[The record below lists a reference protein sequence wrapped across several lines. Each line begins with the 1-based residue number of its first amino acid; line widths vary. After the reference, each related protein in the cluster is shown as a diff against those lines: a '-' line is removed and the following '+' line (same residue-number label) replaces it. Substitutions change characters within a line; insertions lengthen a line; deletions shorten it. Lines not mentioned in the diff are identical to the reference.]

1 MQISVILPSLNP
13 DEKLM
18 LVVNGLIKEGF
29 DDIIIVNDGSDDAH
43 LEPFKEAEA
52 LPQVTVL
59 RHDVNRGKGRAL
71 KTAFEYCIANRKD
84 IDGVVTVDGDNQHR
98 PQDIK
103 ACCEAMA
110 ERGEVILGCRDFS
123 GNNVPPKSK
132 IGNNITRF
140 VFRFACG
147 IRISDT
153 QTGLRAI
160 PAQYLRFMADIKGE
174 RFEYETQVLL
184 EMNKSGVPFSEVTIE
199 TVYIEDN
206 ATTHFHP
213 IRDSFKIY
221 MVILK
226 FVFSSIMSFVIDYV
240 LFLAL
245 ELIIG
250 DRLEHWLKILIATAG
265 ARIVSSLFNYMF
277 NRKAVFESDEPVSRS
292 MPKYYALC
300 ICQAGVSYG
309 LVNLISYVLKT
320 RDVLTSLIKIAVD
333 ILLFLLSFQIQRRW
347 VFKGTKKNTREEN

>member
-1 MQISVILPSLNP
+1 MRISVILPSLNP

-18 LVVNGLIKEGF
+18 LVVNGLIAEGF
-29 DDIIIVNDGSDDAH
+29 DDIIIVNDGSNEEHMA
-43 LEPFKEAEA
+43 PFAEA
-52 LPQVTVL
+52 GKLSQVTIL
-59 RHDVNRGKGRAL
+59 THEVNKGKGRAL
-71 KTAFEYCIANRKD
+71 KTAFEFCIANRPG
-84 IDGVVTVDGDNQHR
+84 IEGVVTVDGDNQHR

-103 ACCEAMA
+103 ACCGTML
-110 ERGEVILGCRDFS
+110 ERGQIVLGCRDFS

-132 IGNNITRF
+132 IGNNITKF

-147 IRISDT
+147 IKISDT

-160 PAQYLRFMADIKGE
+160 PSKYLPLMVSIKGE

-184 EMNKSGVPFSEVTIE
+184 EMNRRNIPFGEVTIE

-226 FVFSSIMSFVIDYV
+226 FILSSLLSFVIDYV
-240 LFLAL
+240 LFLVT

-250 DRLEHWLKILIATAG
+250 DKLERWLKVMIATAA
-265 ARIVSSLFNYMF
+265 ARIVSSVFNYMV
-277 NRKAVFESDEPVSRS
+277 NKNAVFESDEPVRRS
-292 MPKYYALC
+292 MPKYYVLC
-300 ICQAGVSYG
+300 ICQAAVSYG
-309 LVNLISYVLKT
+309 FVNMFSYIFKAKDFV
-320 RDVLTSLIKIAVD
+320 TSLIKVVVD
-333 ILLFLLSFQIQRRW
+333 IVLFLISFQIQRKW
-347 VFKGTKKNTREEN
+347 VFAGKNIREEI